1 MRVVFMG
8 TPDFAVPCLQKLIDN
23 ALVLGVVTQPDRPK
37 GRGQK
42 VQFSPVKELALKYN
56 IPVYQPEKIKNDKK
70 IIDEIKSLSPD
81 FIVVVAFGQILT
93 LEVLNIPKYGCINV
107 HASLLPKLRGA
118 APINW
123 SIING
128 DKKTGI
134 TTMMMDE
141 GIDTGDILMQR
152 EIDIREDETAG
163 ELHDELMQL
172 GADMILETLHGIKSG
187 SINRIK
193 QDDLKS
199 SYVSMIHRDLG
210 HINWKDNAINIYNLV
225 RGVTP
230 FPGSY
235 TFYNNKIIKIWKCSI
250 LDKDYKAVPGEIIEV
265 GKDGIIVSCGSG
277 AIKILE
283 IQELGGKRMDVSSYL
298 NGHLINKGEILL

>member
-1 MRVVFMG
+1 
-8 TPDFAVPCLQKLIDN
+8 
-23 ALVLGVVTQPDRPK
+23 
-37 GRGQK
+37 
-42 VQFSPVKELALKYN
+42 
-56 IPVYQPEKIKNDKK
+56 
-70 IIDEIKSLSPD
+70 
-81 FIVVVAFGQILT
+81 
-93 LEVLNIPKYGCINV
+93 
-107 HASLLPKLRGA
+107 
-118 APINW
+118 
-123 SIING
+123 
-128 DKKTGI
+128 
-134 TTMMMDE
+134 MMMDE
-141 GIDTGDILMQR
+141 GIDTGDILMQK

-172 GADMILETLHGIKSG
+172 GADMILETLHGVKSG

-193 QDDLKS
+193 QDDSKS
-199 SYVSMIHRDLG
+199 SYVSMIHKSLG
-210 HINWKDNAINIYNLV
+210 HINWKDDAINIYNLV

-235 TFYNNKIIKIWKCSI
+235 TFYNNKIIKIWKCSV

-265 GKDGIIVSCGSG
+265 GKDGIIVSCSSG

>member
-1 MRVVFMG
+1 MRVIFMG

-23 ALVLGVVTQPDRPK
+23 TLVLGVVTQPDRPK

-42 VQFSPVKELALKYN
+42 VRFSPVKELALKYN
-56 IPVYQPEKIKNDKK
+56 IPVYQPEKIKNDKE
-70 IIDEIKSLSPD
+70 IINEIKSLSPD
-81 FIVVVAFGQILT
+81 FIVVVAFGQILS
-93 LEVLNIPKYGCINV
+93 LEVLSIPKCGCINV
-107 HASLLPKLRGA
+107 HASLLPKLRGS

-172 GADMILETLHGIKSG
+172 GADMILETLHGVING

-193 QDDLKS
+193 QDNLKS
-199 SYVSMIHRDLG
+199 SYASMIHRDLG
-210 HINWKDNAINIYNLV
+210 HINWKDNAVNIYNLI

-235 TFYNNKIIKIWKCSI
+235 SFYNNKIIKIWKCNV
-250 LDKDYKAVPGEIIEV
+250 LDRDYKAVPGEIIEV